1 MVSSIWL
8 EQWTWFYF
16 YQYVPFA
23 KVRLR
28 SNVSLYYFY
37 DPWARCLICNYIRDS
52 MIILHYQNV
61 TLICLMV
68 SHRTSASFVASCYA
82 FLAATCMLFGLLFQF
97 LLISQNLTSQE
108 FHIASKRNMLRHG
121 LCATKN
127 VYNQGIIHNWFNFW
141 LTGRMDTRTSVISL
155 WCTSLAAFY
164 LLDFI
169 SLFWYLF
176 I

>member
-1 MVSSIWL
+1 
-8 EQWTWFYF
+8 
-16 YQYVPFA
+16 
-23 KVRLR
+23 
-28 SNVSLYYFY
+28 
-37 DPWARCLICNYIRDS
+37 
-52 MIILHYQNV
+52 
-61 TLICLMV
+61 MV

-176 I
+176 IIVSLINLQIVSMQVIFHLYTECNSMCLGVS

>member
-1 MVSSIWL
+1 MCKACVS
-8 EQWTWFYF
+8 
-16 YQYVPFA
+16 
-23 KVRLR
+23 VRDHHCVWIDACIGADNHR
-28 SNVSLYYFY
+28 SFIL
-37 DPWARCLICNYIRDS
+37 S
-52 MIILHYQNV
+52 MILFVFCGYYGAHLSMT
-61 TLICLMV
+61 TLCTPKMYLDWFLLPNDCRFLYIDLQ
-68 SHRTSASFVASCYA
+68 TSASFVASCYA

-155 WCTSLAAFY
+155 
-164 LLDFI
+164 
-169 SLFWYLF
+169 
-176 I
+176 